1 MKNQINSVGFGLA
14 GATLAWQLHFRNK
27 PFRVYDSRSNHC
39 TRTAAGLVNPIVF
52 KRLTKSWNVDLLL
65 PEAFDFY
72 TRIENILQT
81 KLISGKK
88 ILFPFSTKEDENN
101 WSVKMGDDRFKN
113 YLSHINSD
121 ELKNIHAPNGVGL
134 VNTFGNID
142 TNSFLDLSKKY
153 FAANGIEFFTEE
165 ITHTDAA
172 QNTEQQFVFC
182 EGVAVT
188 ENPFFNYLPM
198 KPAHGETLVI
208 ETEGLELKNI
218 LSKNL
223 FLLPLGNKQY
233 KVGATYN
240 WELKEPI
247 LTEAGK
253 NDLIERLSHVL
264 QCSFKIISHQA
275 GIRPAVADRRPLLGV
290 HPEKKNL
297 FIFNG
302 LGTKG
307 VLLAPFYANHF
318 ADFLTEDKAL
328 DDEVNISRFAKRYRK
343 SLLDKKAL

>member
-1 MKNQINSVGFGLA
+1 MKHQINIIGFGLA
-14 GATLAWQLHFRNK
+14 GATLAWQFHFKNI
-27 PFRVYDSRSNHC
+27 PFKIYDSGSNHC

-52 KRLTKSWNVDLLL
+52 KRLTKSWNIDLLL

-72 TRIENILQT
+72 TRIENTLKT

-88 ILFPFSTKEDENN
+88 ILYPFTTKEDENN
-101 WSVKMGDDRFKN
+101 WSVKMGDDRFRN
-113 YLSHINSD
+113 YLNHTNSA
-121 ELKNIHAPNGVGL
+121 ELNNIHAPNGVGL

-142 TNSFLDLSKKY
+142 TNLFLDLSRQY
-153 FAANGIEFFTEE
+153 FLSNGIEFFTEE
-165 ITHTDAA
+165 LRHENAA
-172 QNTEQQFVFC
+172 ANADQKYIFC

-198 KPAHGETLVI
+198 KPAHGETLI
-208 ETEGLELKNI
+208 IQTDGLELINI

-223 FLLPLGNKQY
+223 FLLPLGNNKY

-240 WELKEPI
+240 WELKKPI
-247 LTEAGK
+247 LTEEGK
-253 NDLIERLSHVL
+253 NDLTERLKHLL
-264 QCSFKIISHQA
+264 QCNFEIISHQA

-307 VLLAPFYANHF
+307 VLLAPYYAKHF
-318 ADFLTEDKAL
+318 ADFLAEDKTL
-328 DDEVNISRFAKRYRK
+328 DAEVNITRFAKRYRK

>member
-1 MKNQINSVGFGLA
+1 M
-14 GATLAWQLHFRNK
+14 HFRNI
-27 PFRVYDSRSNHC
+27 PFSVYDTGANHC

-65 PEAFDFY
+65 PAAFDFY
-72 TRIENILQT
+72 TRVENILKT

-88 ILFPFSTKEDENN
+88 ILYPFTTKEDEND

-113 YLSHINSD
+113 YLNHIDSK

-142 TNSFLDLSKKY
+142 TNLFLDLSRTY
-153 FAANGIEFFTEE
+153 FLSLGIEFYTEKINHE
-165 ITHTDAA
+165 NAA
-172 QNTEQQFVFC
+172 QESDQKYIFC

-198 KPAHGETLVI
+198 KPAHGETLI
-208 ETEGLELKNI
+208 IRTNDLELKNI

-223 FLLPLGNKQY
+223 FLLPLGNNTF

-240 WELKEPI
+240 WELKEPV
-247 LTEAGK
+247 LTETGK
-253 NDLIERLSHVL
+253 HDLIERLNHVL
-264 QCSFKIISHQA
+264 KCNYEIVSHQA
-275 GIRPAVADRRPLLGV
+275 GIRPAVADRRPLLGM

-297 FIFNG
+297 YIFNG

-307 VLLAPFYANHF
+307 VLLAPYYANQF
-318 ADFLTEDKAL
+318 TDFLSQEKTL
-328 DDEVNISRFAKRYRK
+328 DAEVNIVRFSKRYRK

>member
-1 MKNQINSVGFGLA
+1 MKNQINIAGFGLA

-27 PFRVYDSRSNHC
+27 SFVVFDSGSNHC

-65 PEAFDFY
+65 PFAYDFY
-72 TRIENILQT
+72 KRIESVLEV
-81 KLISGKK
+81 KLISEKN

-113 YLSHINSD
+113 YINHIHST
-121 ELKNIHAPNGVGL
+121 ELENIHAPNGVGL

-142 TNSFLDLSKKY
+142 TNLFLDYSKKY
-153 FAANGIEFFTEE
+153 FESKGISFITEKVDYSKAAA
-165 ITHTDAA
+165 D
-172 QNTEQQFVFC
+172 QNSNFIFC

-208 ETEGLELKNI
+208 ETNELALQNI

-223 FLLPLGNKQY
+223 FILPLGNNQY

-253 NDLIERLSHVL
+253 HDLIERLNHVL
-264 QCSFKIISHQA
+264 KCNFEIVSHQA
-275 GIRPAVADRRPLLGV
+275 GIRPTVADRRPLLGV
-290 HPEKKNL
+290 HDEKKNL

-307 VLLAPFYANHF
+307 VLLAPYYANHF
-318 ADFLTEDKAL
+318 CDYFLEGKSL
-328 DDEVNISRFAKRYRK
+328 DNEVNIQRFAKRYRK
-343 SLLDKKAL
+343 SLAEKKF